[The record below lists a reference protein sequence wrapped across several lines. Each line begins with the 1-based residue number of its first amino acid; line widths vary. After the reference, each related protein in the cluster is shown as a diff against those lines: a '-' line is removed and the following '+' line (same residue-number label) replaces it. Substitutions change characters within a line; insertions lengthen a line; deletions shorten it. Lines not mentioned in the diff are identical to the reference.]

1 MPLVPLQFKPGIVK
15 DLTEYS
21 SGKNGPFY
29 TDSNLVRF
37 RNGYPTKIGGW
48 VEEQYYFNA
57 DLNNFA
63 TIQGAPRKMLAW
75 RGITDGGDYMAIGT
89 HNHVYIIKDSVAYDI
104 TPLRKTTA
112 NMTNPL
118 VVTNGSATV
127 TVTDNSH
134 GASTGDIIVITDATA
149 TGGIS
154 ANTLNDK
161 NGYSITKVDDNTFT
175 FIASSSATSGATG
188 GGTAIDIS
196 YLIGN
201 AENVGNQSADPALGW
216 GVGIWGSFVGGR
228 NWNEPA
234 DGTSSS
240 VSLDATN
247 WTLVLWGEDLIL
259 NNRGGQLYYWDLSD
273 SGITTRAALVSA
285 ESGSSGV
292 PAGVRTVTVSF
303 PDRHLIAGGCSP
315 LGATAIDPMLVRF
328 SNQEDFVTF
337 TPTADN
343 TSGDQRLEVGTKII
357 SMIPTKDETFIQTD
371 EAAYGMT
378 FVGPPFTFSFRLLA
392 VNCGAVALHGSANVD
407 GDVYWMG
414 KSNFFIYNGA
424 VQELPCSVQHFVF
437 DRMQSNFADKT
448 FVGHNKKF
456 NEITWFYVSTDN
468 VADSS
473 NPNPEPDSYVSFNYA
488 DAAWSIGTLQRN
500 VWNDATNIRNVPF
513 ALDKDGKLYNHETGT
528 SDNGS
533 SMSAFIESG
542 DVELDSTGENLFM
555 VDKIIPDAIMT
566 TDTSLS
572 VQIKTRK
579 YPNATEITKGAFT
592 VTSTTEKISTR
603 AKGRQMAIRFS
614 SSGTTDDWSL
624 GDFRINARKDGL
636 R

>member
-1 MPLVPLQFKPGIVK
+1 MPLVPLIFKPGIVK

-21 SGKNGPFY
+21 SGRNGPFFV
-29 TDSNLVRF
+29 DSNLVRF
-37 RNGYPTKIGGW
+37 RNGYPVKIGGW
-48 VEEQYYFNA
+48 LEETYF
-57 DLNNFA
+57 LGTA
-63 TIQGAPRKMLAW
+63 TSTVGTVQGAPRRMLAW
-75 RGITDGGDYMAIGT
+75 RGITDGSDYIAIGT
-89 HNHVYIIKDSVAYDI
+89 HSHVYVIKDSIAYDI
-104 TPLRKTTA
+104 TPLRKTST
-112 NMTNPL
+112 NLSNPL
-118 VVTNGSATV
+118 AVTNGSTTV
-127 TVTDNSH
+127 TVTDSSH
-134 GASTGDIIVITDATA
+134 GASTGDYIVIEQATA
-149 TGGIS
+149 TGGIT
-154 ANTLNDK
+154 AATLNDI
-161 NGYSITKVDDNTFT
+161 NGYEITKVDNNSYTFV
-175 FIASSSATSGATG
+175 AGSAATSTVSSG
-188 GGTAIDIS
+188 GGTALDVK

-201 AENVGNQSADPALGW
+201 AENVGNQTADPALGW
-216 GVGIWGSFVGGR
+216 GVGTWGEGA
-228 NWNEPA
+228 WNEPR
-234 DGTSSS
+234 DGTSTT
-240 VSLDATN
+240 VSLESTN
-247 WTLVLWGEDLIL
+247 WTLVLWGEDLLL
-259 NNRGGQLYYWDLSD
+259 NNTQGQIYYWDLSD
-273 SGITTRAALVSA
+273 SGISTRAALVSA
-285 ESGSSGV
+285 ETGASDV
-292 PAGVRTVTVSF
+292 PASNRTITVSF
-303 PDRHLIAGGCSP
+303 PDRHLITAGSSP
-315 LGATAIDPMLVRF
+315 LGATTADPMLVRF

-337 TPTADN
+337 TPTATN
-343 TSGDQRLEVGTKII
+343 TSGDQRLEVGTKIV

-407 GDVYWMG
+407 GDVYWIG

-437 DRMQSNFADKT
+437 DRLQTNLIDKT

-468 VADSS
+468 EITGT
-473 NPNPEPDSYVSFNYA
+473 NPEPEPDSYVTFNYA
-488 DAAWSIGTLQRN
+488 DAAWTIGTLQRN
-500 VWNDATNIRNVPF
+500 AWSDATNVRQVPF

-533 SMSAFIESG
+533 AMSAFIESG

-555 VDKIIPDAIMT
+555 IDKIIPDTTMT

-579 YPNATEITKGAFT
+579 YPTATEITKGAFT

-624 GDFRINARKDGL
+624 GDFRINARKDGM

>member
-1 MPLVPLQFKPGIVK
+1 MPLVPLKFKPGIVK
-15 DLTEYS
+15 DLSEYS

-48 VEEQYYFNA
+48 EQETYF
-57 DLNNFA
+57 LG
-63 TIQGAPRKMLAW
+63 TSTSTVGTVQGSPRKMLAW
-75 RGITDGGDYMAIGT
+75 RGITDGSDYIAVGT
-89 HNHVYIIKDSVAYDI
+89 HSHVYVIKDSIAYDI

-134 GASTGDIIVITDATA
+134 GASTGDYIVIEQATA
-149 TGGIS
+149 TGGIT
-154 ANTLNDK
+154 AATLNDI
-161 NGYSITKVDDNTFT
+161 NGYEITKVDANSYTFV
-175 FIASSSATSGATG
+175 AGSAATSGATG
-188 GGTAIDIS
+188 GGTAIDIK

-201 AENVGNQSADPALGW
+201 AENVGNQSSDPALGW
-216 GVGIWGSFVGGR
+216 GVGTWGESTWGTPR
-228 NWNEPA
+228 
-234 DGTSSS
+234 DGTSTT
-240 VSLDATN
+240 VSLESTN
-247 WTLVLWGEDLIL
+247 WTLVLWGEDLLL
-259 NNRGGQLYYWDLSD
+259 NNVGGQIYYWDLSD
-273 SGITTRAALVSA
+273 SGISTRAALVSA
-285 ESGSSGV
+285 ESGASDVPSSNK
-292 PAGVRTVTVSF
+292 TITVSF

-315 LGATAIDPMLVRF
+315 LGATTADPMLVRF

-337 TPTADN
+337 TPTATN
-343 TSGDQRLEVGTKII
+343 TSGDQRLEVGTKIV

-392 VNCGAVALHGSANVD
+392 VNCGAVSLHGSANVD
-407 GDVYWMG
+407 GDVYWIG
-414 KSNFFIYNGA
+414 QSNFFVYNGA

-437 DRMQSNFADKT
+437 DRLQSNFSDKT

-468 VADSS
+468 EVSGT
-473 NPNPEPDSYVSFNYA
+473 NPEPEPDSYVSFNYA
-488 DAAWSIGTLQRN
+488 DAAWTIGTLQRN
-500 VWNDATNIRNVPF
+500 AWSDATNVRKVPF

-533 SMSAFIESG
+533 AMSAFIESG

-555 VDKIIPDAIMT
+555 VDKIIPDATMT

-579 YPNATEITKGAFT
+579 YPNATEITKGSFT
-592 VTSTTEKISTR
+592 VTSTTEKVSTR
-603 AKGRQMAIRFS
+603 AKGRQMAIKFS
-614 SSGTTDDWSL
+614 SSGTADDWSL

>member
-1 MPLVPLQFKPGIVK
+1 MPLVPLIFKPGIVK

-21 SGKNGPFY
+21 SGRNGPFFI
-29 TDSNLVRF
+29 DSNLVRF

-48 VEEQYYFNA
+48 QQETYF
-57 DLNNFA
+57 LGTA
-63 TIQGAPRKMLAW
+63 TSTIGTTQGSPRKMLAW
-75 RGITDGGDYMAIGT
+75 RGITDGSDYIAIGT
-89 HNHVYIIKDSVAYDI
+89 HSHVYVIKDSIAYDI
-104 TPLRKTTA
+104 TPLRKTTT

-127 TVTDNSH
+127 TVTDSSH
-134 GASTGDIIVITDATA
+134 GASTGDYIVIEQAVA
-149 TGGIS
+149 TGGIT
-154 ANTLNDK
+154 AATLNDI
-161 NGYSITKVDDNTFT
+161 NGYEITKVDNNSYTFV
-175 FIASSSATSGATG
+175 AGSAATSGATG
-188 GGTAIDIS
+188 GGTAIDIK

-216 GVGIWGSFVGGR
+216 GVGTWGEGA
-228 NWNEPA
+228 WNEPR
-234 DGTSSS
+234 DGTSTT
-240 VSLDATN
+240 VSLEATN
-247 WTLVLWGEDLIL
+247 WTLVLWGEDLLL
-259 NNRGGQLYYWDLSD
+259 NNVGGQIYYWDLSD
-273 SGITTRAALVSA
+273 NGIGTRAALVSS
-285 ESGSSGV
+285 ESGASNV
-292 PAGVRTVTVSF
+292 PASNKTITVSF

-315 LGATAIDPMLVRF
+315 LGATTADPMLVRF

-337 TPTADN
+337 TPTATN
-343 TSGDQRLEVGTKII
+343 TSGDQRLEVGTKIV
-357 SMIPTKDETFIQTD
+357 SMLPTKDETFIQTD

-392 VNCGAVALHGSANVD
+392 VNCGAVSLHGSANVD
-407 GDVYWMG
+407 GDVYWIG
-414 KSNFFIYNGA
+414 QSNFFVYNGA

-437 DRMQSNFADKT
+437 DRLQSNFVDKT

-468 VADSS
+468 EVSGT
-473 NPNPEPDSYVSFNYA
+473 NPEPEPDSYVSFNYA

-500 VWNDATNIRNVPF
+500 AWSDATNVRKVPF

-528 SDNGS
+528 SDNGLA
-533 SMSAFIESG
+533 MSAFIESG

-555 VDKIIPDAIMT
+555 IDKIIPDTTMT

-579 YPNATEITKGAFT
+579 YPTATEITKGAFT

-614 SSGTTDDWSL
+614 SSGTTDEWSL
-624 GDFRINARKDGL
+624 GDFRINARKDGM

>member
-1 MPLVPLQFKPGIVK
+1 MLVPLIFKPGIVK

-21 SGKNGPFY
+21 SGRNGPFF

-48 VEEQYYFNA
+48 QEETYS
-57 DLNNFA
+57 LGTA
-63 TIQGAPRKMLAW
+63 TSTVGTVQGAPRKMLAW
-75 RGITDGGDYMAIGT
+75 RGITDGSDYIAVGT
-89 HNHVYIIKDSVAYDI
+89 HSHVYVIKDSIAYDI

-134 GASTGDIIVITDATA
+134 GASTGDYIVIEQATA
-149 TGGIS
+149 TGGIT
-154 ANTLNDK
+154 AATLNDI
-161 NGYSITKVDDNTFT
+161 NGYEITKVNANSYTFV
-175 FIASSSATSGATG
+175 AGSAATSGATG
-188 GGTAIDIS
+188 GGTAIDIK

-216 GVGIWGSFVGGR
+216 GVGTWGEGAWG
-228 NWNEPA
+228 EPR
-234 DGTSSS
+234 DGTSTT
-240 VSLDATN
+240 VSLESTN
-247 WTLVLWGEDLIL
+247 WTLALFGEDLLL
-259 NNRGGQLYYWDLSD
+259 NNVGGQIYYWDLSD
-273 SGITTRAALVSA
+273 SGISTRAALVSA
-285 ESGSSGV
+285 ESGASGV
-292 PAGVRTVTVSF
+292 PASNKTITVSF

-315 LGATAIDPMLVRF
+315 LGATTADPMLVRF

-337 TPTADN
+337 TPTATN
-343 TSGDQRLEVGTKII
+343 TSGDQRLEVGTKIV

-378 FVGPPFTFSFRLLA
+378 FVGPPFTFSFRLLG
-392 VNCGAVALHGSANVD
+392 VNCGAVSLHGSANVD
-407 GDVYWMG
+407 GDVYWIG
-414 KSNFFIYNGA
+414 QSNFYVYNGA

-437 DRMQSNFADKT
+437 DRLQSNFSDKT

-456 NEITWFYVSTDN
+456 NEVTWFYVSTDN
-468 VADSS
+468 EISGT
-473 NPNPEPDSYVSFNYA
+473 NPEPEPDSYVSFNYA
-488 DAAWSIGTLQRN
+488 DAAWTIGTLQRN
-500 VWNDATNIRNVPF
+500 AWSDATNVRKVPF

-533 SMSAFIESG
+533 AMSAFIESG

-555 VDKIIPDAIMT
+555 VDKIIPDTTMT

-579 YPNATEITKGAFT
+579 YPTATEITKGAFT

-614 SSGTTDDWSL
+614 SSGTTDQWSL
-624 GDFRINARKDGL
+624 GDFRINARKDGM

>member
-1 MPLVPLQFKPGIVK
+1 MPLVPLIFKPGIVK

-21 SGKNGPFY
+21 SGRNGPFFI
-29 TDSNLVRF
+29 DSNLVRF

-48 VEEQYYFNA
+48 QQETYFLGTA
-57 DLNNFA
+57 SS
-63 TIQGAPRKMLAW
+63 TIGTTQGSPRKMLAW
-75 RGITDGGDYMAIGT
+75 RGITDGSDYIAIGT
-89 HNHVYIIKDSVAYDI
+89 HSHVYVIKDSIAYDI
-104 TPLRKTTA
+104 TPLRKTTT

-127 TVTDNSH
+127 TVTDSSH
-134 GASTGDIIVITDATA
+134 GASTGDYIVIEQAVA
-149 TGGIS
+149 TGGIT
-154 ANTLNDK
+154 AATLNDI
-161 NGYSITKVDDNTFT
+161 NGYEITKVDNNSYTFV
-175 FIASSSATSGATG
+175 AGSAATSGATG
-188 GGTAIDIS
+188 GGTAIDIK

-216 GVGIWGSFVGGR
+216 GVGTWGEGA
-228 NWNEPA
+228 WNEPR
-234 DGTSSS
+234 DGTSTT
-240 VSLDATN
+240 VSLEATN
-247 WTLVLWGEDLIL
+247 WTLVLWGEDLLL
-259 NNRGGQLYYWDLSD
+259 NNVGGQIYYWDLSD
-273 SGITTRAALVSA
+273 NGIGTRAALVSS
-285 ESGSSGV
+285 ESGASNV
-292 PAGVRTVTVSF
+292 PASNKTITVSF

-315 LGATAIDPMLVRF
+315 LGATTADPMLVRF

-337 TPTADN
+337 TPTATN
-343 TSGDQRLEVGTKII
+343 TSGDQRLEVGTKIV
-357 SMIPTKDETFIQTD
+357 SMLPTKDETFIQTD

-392 VNCGAVALHGSANVD
+392 VNCGAVSLHGSANVD
-407 GDVYWMG
+407 GDVYWIG
-414 KSNFFIYNGA
+414 QSNFFVYNGA

-437 DRMQSNFADKT
+437 DRLQSNFVDKT

-468 VADSS
+468 EVSGTNS
-473 NPNPEPDSYVSFNYA
+473 EPEPDSYVSFNYA

-500 VWNDATNIRNVPF
+500 AWSDATNVRKVPF

-528 SDNGS
+528 SDNGLA
-533 SMSAFIESG
+533 MSAFIESG

-555 VDKIIPDAIMT
+555 IDKIIPDTTMT

-579 YPNATEITKGAFT
+579 YPTATEITKGAFT

-614 SSGTTDDWSL
+614 SSGTTDEWSL
-624 GDFRINARKDGL
+624 GDFRINARKDGM

>member
-1 MPLVPLQFKPGIVK
+1 MPLVPLKFKAGIVK
-15 DLTEYS
+15 DLSEYS

-48 VEEQYYFNA
+48 QEEQYYFNA

-63 TIQGAPRKMLAW
+63 TIQGVPRKMIAW
-75 RGITDGGDYMAIGT
+75 RGITDGGDYIAVAT
-89 HNHVYIIKDSVAYDI
+89 HTHVFIIKDGVSYDI

-118 VVTNGSATV
+118 AVTSGSATV

-134 GASTGDIIVITDATA
+134 GATTGDIVVITDATA
-149 TGGIS
+149 TGGIT
-154 ANTLNDK
+154 ADTLNDK
-161 NGYSITKVDDNTFT
+161 NGYTITKVDNNSFTFT
-175 FIASSSATSGATG
+175 AGSSATGNATG
-188 GGTAIDIS
+188 GGTAIDMN

-216 GVGIWGSFVGGR
+216 GVDTWGADTWGTVR
-228 NWNEPA
+228 
-234 DGTSSS
+234 DGTSTT

-247 WTLVLWGEDLIL
+247 WSLVLWGEDLIL
-259 NNRGGQLYYWDLSD
+259 NNRAGQLYYWDLSD
-273 SGITTRAALVSA
+273 AGITTRAALVSA
-285 ESGSSGV
+285 ESGASDV
-292 PAGVRTVTVSF
+292 PAGVRTITVSF

-337 TPTADN
+337 TPTATN

-392 VNCGAVALHGSANVD
+392 VNCGAVSLHGSANVD
-407 GDVYWMG
+407 GDVYWIG
-414 KSNFFIYNGA
+414 KSNFFVYNGA
-424 VQELPCSVQHFVF
+424 VQELPCSVQHYVF
-437 DRMQSNFADKT
+437 DRIQLNYNDKI
-448 FVGHNKKF
+448 FVAHNKKF

-468 VADSS
+468 SAGTL
-473 NPNPEPDSYVSFNYA
+473 NPEPDSYVSFNYT
-488 DAAWSIGTLQRN
+488 DAAWTIGTMQRN
-500 VWNDATNIRNVPF
+500 AWNDATNVRQVPF
-513 ALDKDGKLYNHETGT
+513 AFDKDGKLYNHETGT

-533 SMSAFIESG
+533 AMAAHIESG

-555 VDKIIPDAIMT
+555 IDKIIPDTTMT

-579 YPNATEITKGAFT
+579 YPTAAEITKGAFT

-614 SSGTTDDWSL
+614 SSGTADEWSL

>member
-1 MPLVPLQFKPGIVK
+1 MPLVPLKFKAGIVK
-15 DLTEYS
+15 DLSEYS

-48 VEEQYYFNA
+48 EQETYF
-57 DLNNFA
+57 LG
-63 TIQGAPRKMLAW
+63 TSTSTVGTVQGSPRKMLAW
-75 RGITDGGDYMAIGT
+75 RGITDGSDYVAIGT
-89 HNHVYIIKDSVAYDI
+89 HSHVYVIKDSIAYDI

-134 GASTGDIIVITDATA
+134 GASTGDYIVIEQATA
-149 TGGIS
+149 TGGIT
-154 ANTLNDK
+154 AATLNDI
-161 NGYSITKVDDNTFT
+161 NGYEITKVDNNSYTFV
-175 FIASSSATSGATG
+175 AGSAATSGATG
-188 GGTAIDIS
+188 GGTAIDIK

-216 GVGIWGSFVGGR
+216 GVGTWGEGAWS
-228 NWNEPA
+228 EPR
-234 DGTSSS
+234 DGTSTT
-240 VSLDATN
+240 VSLESTN
-247 WTLVLWGEDLIL
+247 WTLALFGEDLLL
-259 NNRGGQLYYWDLSD
+259 NNVGGQIYYWDLSD
-273 SGITTRAALVSA
+273 AGISTRAALVSA
-285 ESGSSGV
+285 ESGASGV
-292 PAGVRTVTVSF
+292 PSSNRTITVSF

-315 LGATAIDPMLVRF
+315 LGATTADPMLVRF

-337 TPTADN
+337 TPTATN
-343 TSGDQRLEVGTKII
+343 TSGDQRLEVGTKIV

-378 FVGPPFTFSFRLLA
+378 FVGPPFTFSFRLLG
-392 VNCGAVALHGSANVD
+392 VNCGAVSLHGSANVD
-407 GDVYWMG
+407 GDVYWIG
-414 KSNFFIYNGA
+414 QSNFYVYNGA

-437 DRMQSNFADKT
+437 DRLQSNFSDKT

-468 VADSS
+468 EVSGT
-473 NPNPEPDSYVSFNYA
+473 NPEPEPDSYVSFNYA
-488 DAAWSIGTLQRN
+488 DSAWTIGTLQRN
-500 VWNDATNIRNVPF
+500 AWSDATNVRKVPF

-528 SDNGS
+528 SDDGS
-533 SMSAFIESG
+533 AMSAFIESG

-579 YPNATEITKGAFT
+579 CPNATEITKGSFT
-592 VTSTTEKISTR
+592 VTSTTDKVSTR

-614 SSGTTDDWSL
+614 SSGTADDWSL

>member
-1 MPLVPLQFKPGIVK
+1 MLVPLIFKPGIVK

-21 SGKNGPFY
+21 SGRNGPFY

-48 VEEQYYFNA
+48 QQETYF
-57 DLNNFA
+57 LGTA
-63 TIQGAPRKMLAW
+63 TSTVGTVQGAPRKMLAW
-75 RGITDGGDYMAIGT
+75 RGISDGSDYIAIGT
-89 HNHVYIIKDSVAYDI
+89 HSHVYVIKDSIAYDI
-104 TPLRKTTA
+104 TPLRKTTT
-112 NMTNPL
+112 NLTNPL

-127 TVTDNSH
+127 TVTDSSH
-134 GASTGDIIVITDATA
+134 GASTGDYIVIEQAVA
-149 TGGIS
+149 TGGIT
-154 ANTLNDK
+154 AATLNDI
-161 NGYSITKVDDNTFT
+161 NGYEITKVDSNSYTFV
-175 FIASSSATSGATG
+175 AGSAATSGATG
-188 GGTAIDIS
+188 GGTAIDIK

-216 GVGIWGSFVGGR
+216 GVGTWGQGA
-228 NWNEPA
+228 WNEPR
-234 DGTSSS
+234 DGTSTT
-240 VSLDATN
+240 VSLEATN
-247 WTLVLWGEDLIL
+247 WTLVLWGEDLLL
-259 NNRGGQLYYWDLSD
+259 NNVSGQIYYWDLSD
-273 SGITTRAALVSA
+273 AGISTRAALVSA
-285 ESGSSGV
+285 ESGASNVPSSNK
-292 PAGVRTVTVSF
+292 TITVSF
-303 PDRHLIAGGCSP
+303 PDRHLISGGCSP
-315 LGATAIDPMLVRF
+315 LGATTADPMLVRF

-337 TPTADN
+337 TPTATN
-343 TSGDQRLEVGTKII
+343 TSGDQRLEVGTKIV
-357 SMIPTKDETFIQTD
+357 SMLPTKDETFIQTD

-392 VNCGAVALHGSANVD
+392 VNCGAVSLHGSANVD
-407 GDVYWMG
+407 GDVYWIG
-414 KSNFFIYNGA
+414 KSNFFVYNGS

-437 DRMQSNFADKT
+437 DRMQSNFSDKV

-468 VADSS
+468 EVSGT
-473 NPNPEPDSYVSFNYA
+473 NPEPEPDSYVTFNYA

-500 VWNDATNIRNVPF
+500 AWSDATNVRQVPF

-528 SDNGS
+528 SDDGS
-533 SMSAFIESG
+533 AMSAFIESG

-579 YPNATEITKGAFT
+579 YPNATEVTKGSFT
-592 VTSTTEKISTR
+592 VTSTTDKVSTR

-614 SSGTTDDWSL
+614 SSGTNDEWSL
-624 GDFRINARKDGL
+624 GDFRINARKDGM

>member
-1 MPLVPLQFKPGIVK
+1 MPLVPLKFKPGIVK
-15 DLTEYS
+15 DLSEYS

-48 VEEQYYFNA
+48 EQETYF
-57 DLNNFA
+57 LG
-63 TIQGAPRKMLAW
+63 TSTSTVGTVQGSPRKMLAW
-75 RGITDGGDYMAIGT
+75 RGITDGSDYIAVGT
-89 HNHVYIIKDSVAYDI
+89 HSHVYVIKDSIAYDI

-134 GASTGDIIVITDATA
+134 GASTGDYIVIEQAVA
-149 TGGIS
+149 TGGIT
-154 ANTLNDK
+154 AATLNDI
-161 NGYSITKVDDNTFT
+161 NGYEITKVDNNSYTFV
-175 FIASSSATSGATG
+175 AGSAATSGATG
-188 GGTAIDIS
+188 GGTAIDIK

-216 GVGIWGSFVGGR
+216 GVGTWGQGA
-228 NWNEPA
+228 WNEPR
-234 DGTSSS
+234 DGTSTT
-240 VSLDATN
+240 VSLEATN
-247 WTLVLWGEDLIL
+247 WTLVLWGEDLLL
-259 NNRGGQLYYWDLSD
+259 NNVSGQIYYWDLSD
-273 SGITTRAALVSA
+273 AGISTRAALVSA
-285 ESGSSGV
+285 ESGASNVPSSSK
-292 PAGVRTVTVSF
+292 TITVSF
-303 PDRHLIAGGCSP
+303 PDRHLISGGCSP
-315 LGATAIDPMLVRF
+315 LGATTADPMLVRF

-337 TPTADN
+337 TPTATN
-343 TSGDQRLEVGTKII
+343 TSGDQRLEVGTKIV
-357 SMIPTKDETFIQTD
+357 SMLPTKDETFIQTD

-392 VNCGAVALHGSANVD
+392 VNCGAVSLHGSANVD
-407 GDVYWMG
+407 GDVYWIG
-414 KSNFFIYNGA
+414 KSNFFVYNGS

-437 DRMQSNFADKT
+437 DRMQSNFSDKA

-468 VADSS
+468 EVSGT
-473 NPNPEPDSYVSFNYA
+473 NPEPEPDSYVSFNYA
-488 DAAWSIGTLQRN
+488 DSAWTIGTLQRN
-500 VWNDATNIRNVPF
+500 AWSDATNVRKVPF

-533 SMSAFIESG
+533 AMSAFIESG

-555 VDKIIPDAIMT
+555 VDKIIPDTTMT

-579 YPNATEITKGAFT
+579 YPTATEITKGAFT

-614 SSGTTDDWSL
+614 SSGTTDQWSL
-624 GDFRINARKDGL
+624 GDFRINARKDGM